1 VHINSVNSCLLCYHI
16 GGVMVSMLLSS
27 AVDCGGVMVSTL
39 LSSAVDC
46 GGVMVSMPLS
56 VV

>member
-1 VHINSVNSCLLCYHI
+1 MHINSVNSCLLCYHI

-27 AVDCGGVMVSTL
+27 AVDCGGVMVSML